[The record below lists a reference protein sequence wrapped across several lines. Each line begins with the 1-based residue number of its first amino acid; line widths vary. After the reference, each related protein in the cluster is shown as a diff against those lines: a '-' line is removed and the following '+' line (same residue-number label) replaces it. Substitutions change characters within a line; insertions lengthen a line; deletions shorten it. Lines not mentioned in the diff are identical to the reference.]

1 VTGKARYFNAVLHE
15 RPLINGVC
23 SVYNS
28 MLPGSAAEYLS
39 GDPDGAD
46 GYYVYKMARTQMDEH
61 TAIIPFSTG
70 NEQGKFY
77 GVDNGSTV
85 FVLFRL
91 YLDETG
97 IGASYY
103 ELINDRVIVFHKK

>member
-1 VTGKARYFNAVLHE
+1 
-15 RPLINGVC
+15 
-23 SVYNS
+23 
-28 MLPGSAAEYLS
+28 MLPGSAAEYLG

-46 GYYVYKMARTQMDEH
+46 GYYVYKMARTQMDGH